1 MKDTDRTETS
11 GKSTRYG
18 KKKKEPNIQNR
29 KELRKRR
36 RDIQK

>member
-11 GKSTRYG
+11 GKSTRYE
-18 KKKKEPNIQNR
+18 KKKEPNIQNQ